1 MYDELERR
9 AKKKVD
15 DKVGFFITATVF
27 GFVAAIL
34 FVIWLAVPGGSLWIM
49 FPALILGLVLGIIYL
64 SMFGIPFTGVYSKE
78 WQEEEIEREM
88 AKMYYRRRKYLPPP
102 EELTEEDRLEL
113 EELERLKEKWE
124 YEDYDYDQE
133 YID

>member
-1 MYDELERR
+1 MYDEIERR

-15 DKVGFFITATVF
+15 DKVGFFITAIVF
-27 GFVAAIL
+27 GFISIIL
-34 FVIWLAVPGGSLWIM
+34 AVIWLATGGSLWIL
-49 FPALILGLVLGIIYL
+49 FPVLILALVLGIIYL
-64 SMFGIPFTGVYSKE
+64 SMFGLPYSGTFGAE

-102 EELTEEDRLEL
+102 EELTDEDRLEL
-113 EELERLKEKWE
+113 QELERLKEKWE
-124 YEDYDYDQE
+124 YDDYDYDKE